1 MPVKSWSLSSL
12 LNVCILVLNNTMT
25 LCQAQRLL
33 TLIEVK
39 VWKVCGDVLD
49 LKYALHDTANV

>member
-49 LKYALHDTANV
+49 LKYALHATANV